1 MGETLKSMMSQLLM
15 IALAVCFCSAAPTTD
30 LIPENPD
37 STAFFKFDQD
47 TVVPEEQLHAQAKKP
62 SPTEAGASLSQV
74 SEYTEADVLVAEEP
88 PVDDFSF
95 EQAAARSKAHG
106 SGELLQAY
114 GSGSET
120 LAQVHEGAMTSGSD
134 SAFSFEQAAAR
145 SKAYGSGELLQA
157 HGSGELLQAYGS
169 GSEILAQVHEGGMAS
184 GSDSAFSFE
193 QTAARSKAYGS
204 GELLQAH
211 GSGEL

>member
-62 SPTEAGASLSQV
+62 SPTEAEASLSQV

-95 EQAAARSKAHG
+95 EQAAARSKAYGSGELLQAHG

-120 LAQVHEGAMTSGSD
+120 LAQVHEGAMASGSD
-134 SAFSFEQAAAR
+134 SAISFEQAAAR
-145 SKAYGSGELLQA
+145 SKAHGSGELLQA

-169 GSEILAQVHEGGMAS
+169 G
-184 GSDSAFSFE
+184 
-193 QTAARSKAYGS
+193 
-204 GELLQAH
+204 
-211 GSGEL
+211 

>member
-62 SPTEAGASLSQV
+62 SPTEAEASLSQV

-106 SGELLQAY
+106 SGELLQAHGSGELLQAYGSGELLQAY
-114 GSGSET
+114 GSGSEI
-120 LAQVHEGAMTSGSD
+120 LAQVHEGAMASGSD
-134 SAFSFEQAAAR
+134 SAFSFEQTAAR

-157 HGSGELLQAYGS
+157 YGSGELLQAYGS

-193 QTAARSKAYGS
+193 QTA
-204 GELLQAH
+204 
-211 GSGEL
+211 

>member
-1 MGETLKSMMSQLLM
+1 MTSGSD
-15 IALAVCFCSAAPTTD
+15 SA
-30 LIPENPD
+30 
-37 STAFFKFDQD
+37 
-47 TVVPEEQLHAQAKKP
+47 
-62 SPTEAGASLSQV
+62 
-74 SEYTEADVLVAEEP
+74 
-88 PVDDFSF
+88 FSF
-95 EQAAARSKAHG
+95 EQAAARSKAYGSGELLQAYG

-120 LAQVHEGAMTSGSD
+120 LAQVHEGGMASGSD

-169 GSEILAQVHEGGMAS
+169 GSEILAQVHEGAMAS

-193 QTAARSKAYGS
+193 QTAAPSKAYGSGEPLQAYGS

-211 GSGEL
+211 GSGELLQAYG